1 MRYLLTLIQSN
12 RLLAFIQ
19 EFVRSNILLVFFH
32 NHKFNLFLLN
42 FTGLFI
48 MTWYILA
55 RFILPRLPRVIP
67 YDLSLTRLVVL
78 LGICIV
84 FIWLLVKIFYP
95 REPNEVTR
103 LLLRKIQ
110 TIFKPAYIL
119 DIPLRNNETFK
130 RFIILTSPIL
140 SYLCLT
146 TYSSLILHMLTSI
159 LPRFILLCLLFVD
172 VFYYGCIQSFYS
184 YAFLG
189 LIPLIIRCYIYNIR
203 KLQEE
208 YTVYLD
214 SLYFVKYPYR
224 VDKGKTV
231 DVRRYIN
238 DVTFDT
244 VYEHEVI
251 CDMTWVLMDKHN
263 KENPDMQLYYR
274 DLTPEQRKLL
284 SKEFYCLTPALISM
298 SKFLYRHTSI
308 LDWYGNPEP
317 AVFKDPINGPYLRKF
332 LKRPYMLY
340 IRWAAVIL
348 IGGYLTCWGY
358 ILLVSLPTFHLLNF
372 EIVFLESF
380 QDIMNPFSDDILK

>member
-1 MRYLLTLIQSN
+1 
-12 RLLAFIQ
+12 
-19 EFVRSNILLVFFH
+19 
-32 NHKFNLFLLN
+32 
-42 FTGLFI
+42 

-78 LGICIV
+78 LCICIV

-95 REPNEVTR
+95 REPSEVTR
-103 LLLRKIQ
+103 LLIRKIQ
-110 TIFKPAYIL
+110 TIFKPVYIL
-119 DIPLRNNETFK
+119 DISLRNNEIFK
-130 RFIILTSPIL
+130 QFIIITSPIL

-146 TYSSLILHMLTSI
+146 RYSSLMLHMLTSI

-189 LIPLIIRCYIYNIR
+189 LIPLIIRYYIYNIR
-203 KLQEE
+203 ILQEE
-208 YTVYLD
+208 YTVYLN
-214 SLYFVKYPYR
+214 SLYIVKYPYH
-224 VDKGKTV
+224 VNKGKAE
-231 DVRRYIN
+231 DVRRYIH

-263 KENPDMQLYYR
+263 KENPDMQLCYR

-284 SKEFYCLTPALISM
+284 SKEFYRLTPALISM
-298 SKFLYRHTSI
+298 SKFLYRHTSL

-348 IGGYLTCWGY
+348 IGGYLMCWGY